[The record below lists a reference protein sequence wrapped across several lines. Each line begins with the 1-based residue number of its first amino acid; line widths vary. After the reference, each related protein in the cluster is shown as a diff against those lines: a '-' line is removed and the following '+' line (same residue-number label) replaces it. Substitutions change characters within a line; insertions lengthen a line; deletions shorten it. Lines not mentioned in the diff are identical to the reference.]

1 MHAKMCSLC
10 MLNKCRLEPVA
21 TSGHMAA
28 DPVLPDSVKPVAADS
43 AEDLNPQGFD
53 LSLIRSAYSNW
64 LFPLFALVFLSSF
77 FAILTNPFLKQEQPL
92 LLLSG
97 LLQRG

>member
-1 MHAKMCSLC
+1 MHAKMCSMC
-10 MLNKCRLEPVA
+10 ILNKCRLEPVA
-21 TSGHMAA
+21 ASGHMAA

>member
-64 LFPLFALVFLSSF
+64 LFPLFALLFLSSF

>member
-1 MHAKMCSLC
+1 MHAKVCSLC

-53 LSLIRSAYSNW
+53 LSLIRSANGNW
-64 LFPLFALVFLSSF
+64 LFPFFALLFLSSF